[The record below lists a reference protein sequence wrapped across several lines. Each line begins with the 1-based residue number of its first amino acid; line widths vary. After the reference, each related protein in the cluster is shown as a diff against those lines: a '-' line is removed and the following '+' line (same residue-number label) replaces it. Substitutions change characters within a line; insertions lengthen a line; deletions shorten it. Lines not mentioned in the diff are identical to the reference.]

1 MKKKYSYNNN
11 QKNFK
16 RNTLKETQK
25 RQNTIF
31 YLRSEYN
38 LLSSFNGEK
47 FKILNNIKK
56 EKDKTITNN
65 KTPENNIN
73 KNLKKKITSKIN
85 NKINKTITNNYYSR
99 FIKII
104 KPKINFSLKISNNIK
119 NKCINNKADIIN
131 INKYIIKNSKN
142 KIINN
147 VNNFSKLS
155 NKNEKLSK
163 ISFISLKKTT
173 NNPNI
178 KIKSIKTNYLSNNYL
193 KRYNNNYSKSFLY
206 TDTFYNNSNL
216 IKNDFNLTFKNISEK
231 ENISGVS
238 ERNMNLKEKQI
249 SKKTKLNLL
258 NKISQNCGK
267 KLNEAIRNNLK
278 KCHKKKNLFEN
289 RNKNLKN
296 LKNLKTC
303 ENEIKINKNL
313 NIQKKL
319 TVNIRNSTSCS
330 KLIKQN
336 NENNNNNTN
345 INMNKN
351 INIVKSKNNNISSK
365 QTIFSSYINSEKN
378 LNSNDFFNQN
388 KNLKNSKINI
398 LLKDKSKYKLNLG
411 TESNDLETQE
421 IESKFL
427 NYELGVSD
435 KISSINFNL
444 DTNNVK
450 NYESIKKE
458 YEKPVEEI
466 EEIADQI
473 LNKSNYRIKK
483 ISHLNNKMIDTKEIR
498 KIQDI
503 IMHNDTEELK
513 NGEGIQNVFTLY
525 IAHNKK

>member
-1 MKKKYSYNNN
+1 M
-11 QKNFK
+11 
-16 RNTLKETQK
+16 
-25 RQNTIF
+25 
-31 YLRSEYN
+31 
-38 LLSSFNGEK
+38 
-47 FKILNNIKK
+47 
-56 EKDKTITNN
+56 
-65 KTPENNIN
+65 
-73 KNLKKKITSKIN
+73 
-85 NKINKTITNNYYSR
+85 
-99 FIKII
+99 
-104 KPKINFSLKISNNIK
+104 
-119 NKCINNKADIIN
+119 
-131 INKYIIKNSKN
+131 
-142 KIINN
+142 
-147 VNNFSKLS
+147 
-155 NKNEKLSK
+155 
-163 ISFISLKKTT
+163 
-173 NNPNI
+173 
-178 KIKSIKTNYLSNNYL
+178 
-193 KRYNNNYSKSFLY
+193 
-206 TDTFYNNSNL
+206 
-216 IKNDFNLTFKNISEK
+216 
-231 ENISGVS
+231 
-238 ERNMNLKEKQI
+238 
-249 SKKTKLNLL
+249 
-258 NKISQNCGK
+258 
-267 KLNEAIRNNLK
+267 
-278 KCHKKKNLFEN
+278 
-289 RNKNLKN
+289 
-296 LKNLKTC
+296 
-303 ENEIKINKNL
+303 
-313 NIQKKL
+313 